1 MFKLTIKTPEQLF
14 TVFIVNWTYSTSFSS
29 ISADQFEQVCL
40 LGPTLSIYKR
50 WNKILPQIAAQK
62 KRLWSKAVVPE
73 SMFSL

>member
-14 TVFIVNWTYSTSFSS
+14 TVFIVNWTYFTSFSS

-50 WNKILPQIAAQK
+50 
-62 KRLWSKAVVPE
+62 
-73 SMFSL
+73 